1 VLLGAYREVKKEEAK
16 NKVICPVDI
25 RRYVREI
32 RKDMMFAFAPI
43 VELSVGEVKSGG
55 DLKGAAIGVTGI
67 VETGAVGFWERCRQ
81 LKADLAEKVDTIKAY
96 ELLLHS
102 EYYHPVAKK
111 LIRWL
116 CSDAGSHDFTF
127 SNMGR
132 LDIPEEYATFSV
144 ETVYSPTVAFPW
156 RNPTTIVVSSFRRQ
170 MNFAYVSNTGFL
182 RYDEAMAIKEKAM
195 QVLAEVTTVPER
207 SVLPVGSVDLK

>member
-1 VLLGAYREVKKEEAK
+1 
-16 NKVICPVDI
+16 VDI

-43 VELSVGEVKSGG
+43 VELSVTATSGGSDLRGEVGESGG
-55 DLKGAAIGVTGI
+55 ESRAGAA
-67 VETGAVGFWERCRQ
+67 GFWERCRQ

-132 LDIPEEYATFSV
+132 LDMPEEFETFSV
-144 ETVYSPTVAFPW
+144 EAVYSPTVVFPW
-156 RNPTTIVVSSFRRQ
+156 RNPTTVVVSSFRRQ
-170 MNFAYVSNTGFL
+170 MDLAYVSNTGFL
-182 RYDEAMAIKEKAM
+182 RYDEAMAIKERVK
-195 QVLAEVTTVPER
+195 QVLTDVTQALAQPIPPVVA
-207 SVLPVGSVDLK
+207 VLPVDLK